1 MTKIKICG
9 LRRDEDV
16 EMVNACKPNYI
27 GFVFAKKSKRYI
39 TPEMALE
46 LVAKLS
52 PKIKVVGVFVNE
64 EPEIVGDLLT
74 KGIIG
79 IAQLHGQEDEGY
91 IASLRQ
97 FTNKP
102 IWKAFRIDT
111 DDDIQKA
118 IHSSADCILLDN
130 GGGGT
135 GTAFDW
141 QLASA
146 VNRPYF
152 LAGGLGASN
161 VANALGQISP
171 YGVDVSSNVET
182 NGVKDSLKVKA
193 FIDAVRNMKED
204 SHG

>member
-9 LRRDEDV
+9 LRREEDI
-16 EMVNACKPNYI
+16 EMVNGCKPDYI

-39 TPEMALE
+39 SPEIALKLAAE
-46 LVAKLS
+46 LS
-52 PKIKVVGVFVNE
+52 PMIQTVGVFVNE
-64 EPEIVGDLLT
+64 EPSIVGDLLT
-74 KGIIG
+74 KGIID

-91 IASLRQ
+91 ITSLRQ
-97 FTNKP
+97 FTSKP

-111 DDDIQKA
+111 EDDIQKA

-135 GTAFDW
+135 GMAFDW

-152 LAGGLGASN
+152 LAGGLDAGN
-161 VANALGQISP
+161 VANALSQISP

-182 NGVKDSLKVKA
+182 NGVKDSLKVHA
-193 FIDAVRNMKED
+193 FIDAIRNIKED